1 MRFFDMFPPSRCEI
15 PGCAGRPRR
24 RVLIMGG
31 SRAWLCDEHAARLER
46 GRIERVRERRT
57 A

>member
-24 RVLIMGG
+24 RVLIRGG

-46 GRIERVRERRT
+46 GRLERARERRT